1 VVEGPIELGF
11 HEWDIDRFGNRE
23 HIPYHVK
30 LSLEGI
36 PQHAWFRE
44 VADQVLCDEAI
55 VHHVLED
62 TLRRT
67 DQRAFECWAYC
78 KDPSRIPQVVYL
90 SLAQFDPDS
99 ARGVQ
104 VHFVRPRNVQWSH
117 VFRVL
122 IHIDAVE
129 DLLFYHYPREELIAD
144 GKVPWRDFSW
154 QYGRADGELQEEELH
169 PPTRYCGQD
178 WRRPRGPPPNDDD
191 ADRNHKRSRG
201 RSFMDRMSRC
211 MDDRGSR
218 ERQRARTNASGWFG
232 GESSHGRT
240 RKLKEQTPPKE
251 GEDIQLLEQLK
262 RDEPQSKQ
270 LGMEARM
277 DEAKFTQGTDAITII
292 PHEKWDNATW
302 MSEQARRDELQ
313 NKQNEV
319 EGRSVDST
327 FIQTSDAIIIIPQM
341 RIDDSD
347 KILDFNGTTP
357 QPDTCNVFEE
367 QLLSQTGGSEST
379 QKNAHLIMELEERG
393 NINIIKKASIWP
405 EQNLERGQMT
415 SQIQEMDKRHDNLM
429 VEQAAHTPQVLE
441 QINASPTRIVQTI
454 QAQGQELQ
462 EVLRLFK

>member
-1 VVEGPIELGF
+1 MGRYLGV
-11 HEWDIDRFGNRE
+11 ISAGSMAVQMGNYR
-23 HIPYHVK
+23 
-30 LSLEGI
+30 
-36 PQHAWFRE
+36 
-44 VADQVLCDEAI
+44 
-55 VHHVLED
+55 
-62 TLRRT
+62 
-67 DQRAFECWAYC
+67 
-78 KDPSRIPQVVYL
+78 
-90 SLAQFDPDS
+90 
-99 ARGVQ
+99 
-104 VHFVRPRNVQWSH
+104 
-117 VFRVL
+117 
-122 IHIDAVE
+122 
-129 DLLFYHYPREELIAD
+129 
-144 GKVPWRDFSW
+144 
-154 QYGRADGELQEEELH
+154 
-169 PPTRYCGQD
+169 
-178 WRRPRGPPPNDDD
+178 
-191 ADRNHKRSRG
+191 KRSCILQLDIVAKTGGGLGAHLQMMMMQTGTIRG
-201 RSFMDRMSRC
+201 QEAEASWTGCPDAWMAEEV
-211 MDDRGSR
+211 GR
-218 ERQRARTNASGWFG
+218 ERARTNASGWFG

-347 KILDFNGTTP
+347 KILDFNGTIP

-379 QKNAHLIMELEERG
+379 QKNAHLVMELEERG